1 MKLNKLLSVA
11 YIGIAIIGSSSVVN
25 AANAEFSG
33 YTLSKAQIKG
43 TQYQKERDAARAELA
58 ALRATAAGPVAP
70 GEFGVLATCVVT
82 GNNVPYIELA
92 KAKIKE
98 ILANDAP
105 GAVIPASADK
115 AVLIGQL
122 NAFIDTLNS
131 NAALGLTPNAPAPGN
146 DNAHL
151 VSARKAAI
159 DTAMVQKVNEEM
171 DRLAVADA
179 PQIKD
184 ALMAVFA
191 GR

>member
-1 MKLNKLLSVA
+1 MGINFSKKLFTVSVTL
-11 YIGIAIIGSSSVVN
+11 GFVFVVN
-25 AANAEFSG
+25 SGHASDEFAG
-33 YTLSKAQIKG
+33 KNPAQIRAMAIQYKAQ
-43 TQYQKERDAARAELA
+43 ALA
-58 ALRATAAGPVAP
+58 AAAGPVAP
-70 GEFGVLATCVVT
+70 GDFGVLATCVET
-82 GNNVPYIELA
+82 GNNVPYINLA

-115 AVLIGQL
+115 AVLIGRL
-122 NAFIDTLNS
+122 NGFIDSLNS
-131 NAALGLTPNAPAPGN
+131 NAALGLAPNAPAPGN

-159 DTAMVQKVNEEM
+159 DTAMVQKVNEKM
-171 DRLAVADA
+171 DELVTTGTAIANKEA
-179 PQIKD
+179 IQQ